1 MRHTLDIV
9 DLAQGGEGV
18 ARTDG
23 RVVFVPFTAPGD
35 RVVADVPGGT
45 GPAHAT
51 LLEVLSPGEARIEAP
66 CAHFGP
72 GEDAGCGGCEW
83 LHLAYPAQLEAKQR
97 AFAETL
103 RRVGRLASRGARDSE
118 GGSSAPSGPGTYHAR
133 PIIASPSPLRY
144 RARAKFHLDR
154 GTGRLVFFRRRSH
167 EPVQVRECHLL
178 EPELD
183 RLREAVGPAL
193 AAARLEPREVTLEWS
208 RHDGRGAAF
217 LQLPSLGPSVRQRAE
232 ALLAALPA
240 LAGVVL
246 GADGVPLSLV
256 GDPVLRH
263 ARRPRD
269 PAAGIQRSRPD
280 VFQQA
285 NREGNAVLVE
295 TALALLRP
303 DGEDV
308 LELFCGAGNF
318 TGPLAARARSVH
330 AVDAQG
336 PSLDLAR
343 ADRADG
349 ASGPGAGDNVRFFA
363 GDALAL
369 ARAFARETGPSARR
383 FGTALLDP
391 PRDGARG
398 IGPALRDLGV
408 PRAVYVSCDPATLA
422 RDLKA
427 CGEAGYRV
435 EVVQAVDMFP
445 QTHHVEGVA
454 LIVR

>member
-1 MRHTLDIV
+1 VRHTLDIV

-18 ARTDG
+18 ARAGD
-23 RVVFVPFTAPGD
+23 RVVFVPYAAPGD

-51 LLEVLSPGEARIEAP
+51 LLQVLSSGEARIEAP
-66 CAHFGP
+66 CGHFGP

-103 RRVGRLASRGARDSE
+103 RRIGRLVPRGAHDCE
-118 GGSSAPSGPGTYHAR
+118 VGSAAPSGPGTYHAR

-217 LQLPSLGPSVRQRAE
+217 LQLPSLGASTRQRAE
-232 ALLAALPA
+232 VLLATLPA

-246 GADGVPLSLV
+246 GAEGVPLSIV
-256 GDPVLRH
+256 GDPVLRQW
-263 ARRPRD
+263 RRPRD
-269 PAAGIQRSRPD
+269 SSAGIQCSRPD

-318 TGPLAARARSVH
+318 TGPLAAHARSVH

-349 ASGPGAGDNVRFFA
+349 ASGPGVGDNVRFFA

-369 ARAFARETGPSARR
+369 ARAFSRETGPSARR
-383 FGTALLDP
+383 FGAALLDP

-427 CGEAGYRV
+427 CGESGYRV